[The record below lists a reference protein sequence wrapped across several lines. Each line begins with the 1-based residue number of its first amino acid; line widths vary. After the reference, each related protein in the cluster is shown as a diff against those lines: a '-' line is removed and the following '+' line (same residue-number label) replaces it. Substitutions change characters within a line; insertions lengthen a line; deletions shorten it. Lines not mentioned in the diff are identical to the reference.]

1 MKRRN
6 FLRLSALGVGSALSS
21 NGSGQDPF
29 DSQEIKQ
36 VEPANVAAI
45 DRRPIPSSG
54 ESLPVIGLGTWQTFD
69 VGADPE
75 QRAELSSVLKSL
87 IAGGGS
93 VIDSS
98 PMYGRSETVLGELAE
113 QAGLQ
118 DDLFYA
124 TKVWTRG
131 QQAGIKQMERSKLRM
146 RTSQMDLMQV
156 HNLLDAE
163 RHLETLTDWKRQDL
177 IRYVGITHYHTGGY
191 AEMAALMQQY
201 PLDFIQINYSMLSRE
216 AEQELLPLA
225 QERKIAV
232 LINRPYE
239 GGQLFA
245 RVKETELPGWA
256 SEFDCASWG
265 QFFLKFI
272 LANPAVTCVIPG
284 TSKVHHLLDN
294 LNAGRGK
301 LPTQQHREDMLAFML
316 N

>member
-6 FLRLSALGVGSALSS
+6 FLQLSALSVGSTLSS
-21 NGSGQDPF
+21 NSSGQDPL

-36 VEPANVAAI
+36 VERANVAAI

-69 VGADPE
+69 VGAEPE
-75 QRAELSSVLKSL
+75 QRAELSNVLKSL

-98 PMYGRSETVLGELAE
+98 PMYGRSETVVGELAE

-131 QQAGIKQMERSKLRM
+131 QQAGIKQMQRSKLRM

-163 RHLETLTDWKRQDL
+163 RHLETLTKWKQQDL

-239 GGQLFA
+239 GGELFA
-245 RVKETELPGWA
+245 RVKETELPSWA
-256 SEFDCASWG
+256 SEFDCSSWG

-294 LNAGRGK
+294 LSAGRGK
-301 LPTQQHREDMLAFML
+301 LPTQQHREDMLAFMPS
-316 N
+316 